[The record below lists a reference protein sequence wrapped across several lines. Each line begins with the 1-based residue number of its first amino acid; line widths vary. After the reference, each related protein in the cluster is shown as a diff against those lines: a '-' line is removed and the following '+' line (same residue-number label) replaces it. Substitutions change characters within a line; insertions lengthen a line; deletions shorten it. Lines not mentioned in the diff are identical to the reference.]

1 MITINS
7 APILNSILLDAN
19 NTVISI
25 TSNNGVGYYFRAI
38 ILIDNIFF
46 DEQSWSRK
54 DDFTAEKD
62 LKKLYNA
69 YYETIFNP
77 VFTNGLTQQNHLIK
91 RVRLQIEE
99 RDINTDVV
107 VQSVDLDDFY
117 FMYNAK
123 PISFNCDDKVQF
135 LGLDPSVLQI
145 PPNGKISIPFMVNS
159 YKENVLVQL
168 IDNTGIT
175 SDYYNLLDVTGKI
188 VYLYTFDLSTY
199 FFGYSGILY
208 LNLSIT
214 VGLSTISKTFRFL
227 TFPKFQIKEILFLN
241 NFGYWI
247 PVYLDGQLSIENNL
261 DVKVYEELD
270 ATEKVYEINEKQ
282 NYTINTGAL
291 LTSEK
296 DIVHQIV
303 TALEA
308 KIFLNSEFI
317 SMITATKKISQY
329 KDRNNLYAENL
340 AFSVKQNNSVPNQNL
355 TSVVIPNSL
364 AITNVVNTSG
374 SNYDISFSSNFPL
387 TNLFSEVSVDGI
399 TWSTPAHFSG
409 LTSPQ
414 NRVISLGGFQYIRI
428 SDVNGSVTTYS
439 NVYHY
444 VVAFGIQEISNIFY
458 NDSLGGFRE
467 ADLNINVPNIASV
480 GSLKW
485 RATYNLQ
492 TAAYTDARV
501 SFVANSGGFNA
512 MLWYDFYE
520 TNGQTVG
527 NHVTPIRTLY
537 PSTGNLG
544 GEYTSPI
551 NCQLRARNG
560 HTIRL
565 DIWLYDLSNNLIS
578 TSNYSIQ

>member
-7 APILNSILLDAN
+7 EPIQDSILLDAN
-19 NTVISI
+19 NTLISI
-25 TSNNGVGYYFRAI
+25 TSDNGVGFYFRAKI
-38 ILIDNIFF
+38 SIDNVFF

-62 LKKLYNA
+62 LKKLYSA
-69 YYETIFNP
+69 YYETIFNTI
-77 VFTNGLTQQNHLIK
+77 FANGLTQQLHLIK
-91 RVRLQIEE
+91 KVSIIIEE
-99 RDINTDVV
+99 RDIDTDGLA
-107 VQSVDLDDFY
+107 QSKVLNDFY

-123 PISFNCDDKVQF
+123 PVPFTSSTKLQF
-135 LGLDPSVLQI
+135 LGVNPDILQI
-145 PPNGKISIPFMVNS
+145 PIDGKISMPFMVNANN
-159 YKENVLVQL
+159 ETILVEL
-168 IDNTGIT
+168 KDDSGIT
-175 SDYYNLLDVTGKI
+175 VDSQNIAAFTDKR
-188 VYLYTFDLSTY
+188 VYLYNFDLS
-199 FFGYSGILY
+199 SIA
-208 LNLSIT
+208 LSPTKLFLTLKIT
-214 VGLSTISKTFRFL
+214 VGVTALTKVFRIFKY
-227 TFPKFQIKEILFLN
+227 PKFQIKEITFLN
-241 NFGYWI
+241 NFGFWI
-247 PVYLDGQLSIENNL
+247 YTYLDGQLSIDDSL
-261 DVKVYEELD
+261 DVKVYEEFD
-270 ATEKVYEINEKQ
+270 NTEKVYEINEKQ

-317 SMITATKKISQY
+317 SMINATKKISQY

-340 AFSVKQNNSVPNQNL
+340 TFSVKQNNSVPNQNL

-399 TWSTPAHFSG
+399 TWSTPTHFSG

-444 VVAFGIQEISNIFY
+444 VVAFGIQEISNLYY
-458 NDSLGGFRE
+458 NTLPGGFRE
-467 ADLNINVPNIASV
+467 ADLNINVPNISTV

-485 RATYNLQ
+485 RATYNLIS
-492 TAAYTDARV
+492 ATDTNARV
-501 SFVANSGGFNA
+501 KFTTNSNGFGA
-512 MLWYDFYE
+512 LLWFDFYE
-520 TNGQTVG
+520 TNGQTAG

-537 PSTGNLG
+537 PSTGNVG

-551 NCQLRARNG
+551 NCQLRARTG
-560 HTIRL
+560 CSIRL
-565 DIWLYDLSNNLIS
+565 DIWLYDSSNNLIS
-578 TSNYSIQ
+578 TAKYTVTA